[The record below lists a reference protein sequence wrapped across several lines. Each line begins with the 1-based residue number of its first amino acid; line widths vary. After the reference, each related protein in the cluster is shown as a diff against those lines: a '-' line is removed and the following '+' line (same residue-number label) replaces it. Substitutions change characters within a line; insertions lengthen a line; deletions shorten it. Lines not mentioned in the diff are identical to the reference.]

1 MIFPDKETKQTN
13 GTDPFTCGQLVTT
26 NEQRT
31 YKENSINGIGK
42 MRQPYAKKIQCKKKN
57 KQQK

>member
-42 MRQPYAKKIQCKKKN
+42 MRQPYAKKN
-57 KQQK
+57 TMQKEK